1 MSGRLVVMGSGET
14 APTMIKV
21 HRQLF
26 DLVGDGPALLVDTPY
41 GFQENADD
49 ISARAGNY
57 FRDSVGRGVDV
68 LSWREEP
75 PEGVGREQAL
85 AALRAARWV
94 FAGPGSPTYALRQW
108 TGTPL
113 PGLLAEIVRTGGVV
127 VFASAAALTLGSHT
141 VPVYEI
147 YKAGEPSCWRPGLDL
162 VRELTGLPAVV
173 IPHYDNAEGGH
184 HDTRFCYLGERRL
197 ALMEPELP
205 EETFVLGVDEHT
217 GCILDPVAETATVV
231 GNGTLT
237 IRRRGVSSVF
247 GSGTVVTFAEL
258 LGARPPTHVSTV
270 DDRPAVVGPVAT
282 SLRAAADEHEA
293 YFIEALAG
301 RDVEGC
307 VAAILGLE
315 QTLADWSADTLTSDE
330 ADHVRSLLRSMV
342 VRVGALAEAGAA
354 DPRAVVAPFVEAL
367 LQVRSNAR
375 AAKDFATSD
384 AVRDSLAA
392 GGIDVRDTPDG
403 AEWALR

>member
-1 MSGRLVVMGSGET
+1 VSGRLVVMGSGET

-26 DLVGDGPALLVDTPY
+26 DLVGDGPALLLDTPY

-49 ISARAGNY
+49 ITARAGNY

-75 PEGVGREQAL
+75 PEGIGREQAL

-147 YKAGEPSCWRPGLDL
+147 YKAGEPSRWRPGLDL

-258 LGARPPTHVSTV
+258 LGARPPPHVSTV

-293 YFIEALAG
+293 DFVEALAG

-330 ADHVRSLLRSMV
+330 AEHARSLLRSMV

-354 DPRAVVAPFVEAL
+354 DPRAAVAPFVEAL